1 MTAPGLVGLLGYV
14 RVGGG
19 DRESE
24 TREETCALSHD
35 DQRAS
40 DASVAEDTVI
50 FVHQIVARDRRQG
63 VGSSLLSSALE
74 SNEDACS
81 VMLVVHRD
89 NLDAL
94 QFYEHL
100 GFKNAEAEASDVRQ
114 LTRALNV
121 RISDAESL
129 MKVDACD
136 LKLKL
141 GNAFASKVTHFYGGL
156 RSYTFKNRRM
166 FALDHLS
173 AFKQAR
179 SLLAA
184 CDARQ
189 NAALPDDHGVDP
201 TLHVR
206 YVVLTHNLP

>member
-1 MTAPGLVGLLGYV
+1 MTAPSLVGLLGYV

-19 DRESE
+19 DGDSA
-24 TREETCALSHD
+24 TRDETCALSHD
-35 DQRAS
+35 DKRAS
-40 DASVAEDTVI
+40 DASVSENIVI
-50 FVHQIVARDRRQG
+50 FVHQVVARDRRQG

-81 VMLVVHRD
+81 VILVVHRD
-89 NLDAL
+89 NVDAVR
-94 QFYEHL
+94 FYEHL
-100 GFKNAEAEASDVRQ
+100 GFKNATEEASDVRR

-121 RISDAESL
+121 RISHAESL

-136 LKLKL
+136 LKLNL
-141 GNAFASKVTHFYGGL
+141 GNAFASKITHFYGGL
-156 RSYTFKNRRM
+156 RLYTFKNRRM

-189 NAALPDDHGVDP
+189 NATLPNDHGVAP